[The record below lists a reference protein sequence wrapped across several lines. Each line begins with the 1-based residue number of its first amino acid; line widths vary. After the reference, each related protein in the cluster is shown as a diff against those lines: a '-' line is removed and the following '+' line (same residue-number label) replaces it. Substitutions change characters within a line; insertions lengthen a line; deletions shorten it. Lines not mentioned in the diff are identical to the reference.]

1 MSEWRLPQEWRIDQA
16 KLVEYL
22 LHPEKGHG
30 KAHLFYSFGF
40 TLLGWE
46 LLHDA
51 LLLHAETMLVAEAFA
66 SEYGTKYIVIGGL
79 GTPDDRSP
87 WPIVK
92 AIWIQDEGQEGVRFV
107 TAYPARS

>member
-1 MSEWRLPQEWRIDQA
+1 MSEWRLPQERRIDQA

-51 LLLHAETMLVAEAFA
+51 LLLHAETMPVAEAFA

-79 GTPDDRSP
+79 GTPDGRRP
-87 WPIVK
+87 RPIVQ